1 MALTMARIVN
11 LLFGVVILSLCLRW
25 DGLNVACLDLGSVQ
39 MAHPLVNPHGI
50 CATFVWSKGYDC
62 SEFLVPTKDGFL
74 LSVQRMSSRR
84 FRTSHKEPAFL
95 YHGIMQGGEGWL
107 LDEPKESL
115 AFILADSG
123 YDVWIGN
130 SRTTMFS
137 YGHTTYNRNQRVH
150 KHFSFPCL
158 YVGLCRRGFD
168 KTQAQFGWVKMQEFW
183 DWSWDDLVAF
193 DVPAMLHFVHHMTQQ
208 PIYYV
213 GYSQGAMS
221 GFAAFTNNEI
231 ASIVKKAAM
240 LSPVAYLNSVPSPL
254 IRTAAFLFL
263 DQVDLLLLH
272 MYEFNPTSPEASQI
286 LQAACRNVA
295 SNCRDL
301 SSLVTGPTCCVNK
314 SRTAYY
320 DKYRQSTST
329 KNLAQLAQ
337 LLRSGRFGK
346 YDYGFFGNL
355 VKYWRI
361 SPPSYDLS
369 AIPERLTFFLAH
381 GGRDKVAD
389 PEDVRHAGDELPGE
403 VRILFKPNYDHE
415 DFIHGTS
422 SYVE

>member
-1 MALTMARIVN
+1 
-11 LLFGVVILSLCLRW
+11 
-25 DGLNVACLDLGSVQ
+25 
-39 MAHPLVNPHGI
+39 
-50 CATFVWSKGYDC
+50 
-62 SEFLVPTKDGFL
+62 VPTKDGFL

-130 SRTTMFS
+130 SQGDLIKLKLLES
-137 YGHTTYNRNQRVH
+137 
-150 KHFSFPCL
+150 
-158 YVGLCRRGFD
+158 
-168 KTQAQFGWVKMQEFW
+168 QFGWVKMQEFW

-221 GFAAFTNNEI
+221 DFAAFTNNEI

-240 LSPVAYLNSVPSPL
+240 LSPVAYLNNVPSPL

-355 VKYWRI
+355 IKYWRI

-422 SYVE
+422 SYVEVYPYLLDFFR